1 MSMQYST
8 TYRNVT
14 QLDGFA
20 TLIGASPHLYIASG
34 AQPANCAAADTGTTL
49 VDITCPAT
57 PFAAAAGGSMAKN
70 GTWQGTASAGSPT
83 NAGHFRLKTSGGTC
97 HAQGSITATGGGGDM
112 EFDNISIATGQ
123 QVTINTF
130 TLSAGGA

>member
-1 MSMQYST
+1 MTMQYST
-8 TYRNVT
+8 TYRNTT

-20 TLIGASPHLYIASG
+20 TLMGASPHLFIATGSP
-34 AQPANCAAADTGTTL
+34 PANCAASDSGTTL
-49 VDITCPAT
+49 VDITCPST
-57 PFAAAAGGSMAKN
+57 PFAAASGGSMAKS
-70 GTWQGTASAGSPT
+70 GTWQGTASAGSPS
-83 NAGHFRLKTSGGTC
+83 NAGHFRFKTSGGTC
-97 HAQGSITATGGGGDM
+97 HAQGTITATSGGGDM